1 MSGVT
6 PGIFFAQIGLFAP
19 AYLLFPVPSW
29 VNLWYKRMEQEV
41 NTMRRVLLLV
51 ATIILCVGLGSC
63 QRMTEEEIQAAYD
76 EAFAAGA
83 ASVDVTSLLEDAEKV
98 GRPRAPTGANR
109 TEGYAE
115 GFDRG
120 YKAGYENGGR
130 TGRAEAEEKRDDN
143 KDSGSSG
150 SYRPYSSSGA
160 SGSSNSSST
169 SSSVSNSGTTVYV
182 TDTGS
187 KYHRY
192 GCQYLR
198 ESCHGM
204 TLSKAKQAG
213 YTACSRCDPPA

>member
-1 MSGVT
+1 
-6 PGIFFAQIGLFAP
+6 
-19 AYLLFPVPSW
+19 
-29 VNLWYKRMEQEV
+29 
-41 NTMRRVLLLV
+41 MRRVLLLV
-51 ATIILCVGLGSC
+51 ATIVLCLGLGSC
-63 QRMTEEEIQAAYD
+63 QMMTDEEIQAAYD

-83 ASVDVTSLLEDAEKV
+83 ASVDVTSQLDEKH
-98 GRPRAPTGANR
+98 

-115 GFDRG
+115 GFDNGYQTG
-120 YKAGYENGGR
+120 YKNGKKV
-130 TGRAEAEEKRDDN
+130 GRAEAKEEAAEEKRDDN

-169 SSSVSNSGTTVYV
+169 SSSVFNSGTTVYV